1 MNRNPLHA
9 ALRRLRS
16 RLGRWPD
23 SFLWDCDGVVHIGA
37 NTGQE
42 RDMYHRLGLRVL
54 WVEPI
59 PSVFAQLR
67 ENLTDYPAQEAVQ
80 ALVSETDG
88 AEVTLHIASNNGES
102 SSILPPAGHLQ
113 SWPEVRFDQQIRLP
127 TVTLPT
133 LLERNKAV
141 LPRRTA
147 LVLDTQGAELMIL
160 RGAGALLRSFRYV
173 KAEGADYVAYECCP
187 TVQMLD
193 DFMREQGF
201 VKHGTFAGARGRAG
215 LGSYYDLVYRQ

>member
-1 MNRNPLHA
+1 MNRNPIHA
-9 ALRRLRS
+9 ALRHLRS

-42 RDMYHRLGLRVL
+42 RDMYHRLGLQVL

-67 ENLTDYPAQEAVQ
+67 DNLTDYPAQQALQ
-80 ALVSETDG
+80 ALVSDTDG
-88 AEVTLHIASNNGES
+88 AEATLHIASNNGES

-113 SWPEVRFDQQIRLP
+113 SWPEIRFEEQIRLP

-133 LLERNKAV
+133 LLQSNKVV

-173 KAEGADYVAYECCP
+173 KAEAADFSAYEGCP
-187 TVQMLD
+187 TVPMLD
-193 DFMREQGF
+193 NFMSEQGF
-201 VKHGTFAGARGRAG
+201 VKHGQFPGAKGKPEV
-215 LGSYYDLVYRQ
+215 GSYLDLVYRA